1 MRTTSLLFLTIAALT
16 TVACGGSGGSGG
28 SGDTAT
34 TGTSGTGGTAATST
48 SSGMSTTTGTGG
60 DATTTTSSTSS
71 GSGTGGAGGGSACSG
86 FIDVSEDGGATQHFA
101 SICEGTWG
109 SSETMTAVGYHFSGG
124 AAPGAD
130 HLEIIGCASAGA
142 KSAGLH
148 LTTPKV
154 DAPGTFT
161 DGSASYT
168 NSMGAGWSTG
178 FDPYKIV
185 ITKLGPPG
193 GVIEGTFTLS
203 VTGPT
208 DSMKKLTGT
217 FHVCRVA
224 DQNAP

>member
-1 MRTTSLLFLTIAALT
+1 MTIAALT
-16 TVACGGSGGSGG
+16 TVACGGSG
-28 SGDTAT
+28 DTAT
-34 TGTSGTGGTAATST
+34 TGTGGTATTST
-48 SSGMSTTTGTGG
+48 SSGMTTTTGTGGAGG

-71 GSGTGGAGGGSACSG
+71 GSGTGGAGGSSACSG
-86 FIDVSEDGGATQHFA
+86 FIDISENGEATQHFA

-109 SSETMTAVGYHFSGG
+109 SNETMTAVGYHFSGG

-130 HLEIIGCASAGA
+130 HMEIIGCASAGA

-148 LTTPKV
+148 LSTPKV
-154 DAPGTFT
+154 AAPGTFT

-168 NSMGAGWSTG
+168 DGMGAGWSTG
-178 FDPYKIV
+178 FDPYNIV
-185 ITKLGPPG
+185 ITKLDPPG

-208 DSMKKLTGT
+208 DSMKTLTGT

-224 DQNAP
+224 DLNAP